1 MKRILITSTA
11 LVVGMAVQAQ
21 AQASDFVQAVIDH
34 FTREGYSEVEVSSD
48 GTVVT
53 VEALRD
59 GFVIET
65 VYDATTGDVL
75 SHEVDEVDEEDEEE
89 EEEEEED
96 EEEYEEE
103 DDEEDDEEDE
113 EEEDDEEDDD
123 GEDDDEEGDDE
134 EDGEDDGEDD

>member
-75 SHEVDEVDEEDEEE
+75 SHEVDEVDEEDEK
-89 EEEEEED
+89 EEEED
-96 EEEYEEE
+96 EDDDEDDDEEDDDDDD
-103 DDEEDDEEDE
+103 DDEEDDEEDDGE
-113 EEEDDEEDDD
+113 EDDVEEDDDDEEDDGEEDDEED
-123 GEDDDEEGDDE
+123 
-134 EDGEDDGEDD
+134 